1 MDINP
6 QKAKMISTEKR
17 SDNLHKASSVLSV
30 FAILLTAA
38 LFLRTE
44 TNTKMLDAKFTL
56 KIKQIRESL
65 ESEQAIR
72 QGHEKDSD
80 VSRGRSP

>member
-1 MDINP
+1 MDIYP
-6 QKAKMISTEKR
+6 QQTKMTSTEKR
-17 SDNLHKASSVLSV
+17 SDNLQKASSILSV
-30 FAILLTAA
+30 FAILLTVA

-72 QGHEKDSD
+72 QGREKDSD
-80 VSRGRSP
+80 VSRGRS

>member
-6 QKAKMISTEKR
+6 QQTKMSSTGKR
-17 SDNLHKASSVLSV
+17 SDNLHKASSILSV
-30 FAILLTAA
+30 VAILLTVA

-72 QGHEKDSD
+72 QGREKDSD
-80 VSRGRSP
+80 VSRGRS